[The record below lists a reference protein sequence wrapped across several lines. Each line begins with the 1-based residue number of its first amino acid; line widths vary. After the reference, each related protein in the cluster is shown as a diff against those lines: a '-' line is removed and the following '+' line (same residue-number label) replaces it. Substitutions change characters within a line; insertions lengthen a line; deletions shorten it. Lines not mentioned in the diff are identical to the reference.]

1 MTRRDGYNCSAMNHE
16 LKLYQHELAPAA
28 SLTVNMDGVSAIY
41 VLSGGLRVRCGS
53 FTGVLGANS
62 VFHSAK
68 AAQFAAGNLATVV
81 LRWQLTRAGMPE
93 APATGDGCISTLLLN
108 APLQLDIAKDY
119 LLRCDRVDFPPGGEA
134 LTHTHRGGGIRCLLF
149 GGIEIHTNNTVHRYL
164 PLEPW
169 FEAGPDP
176 VYAKAS
182 PAVASG
188 FARVMILP
196 RELLGKSSIAYV
208 NAEDLDKP
216 KNQKYQVFIDT
227 PIALPA

>member
-1 MTRRDGYNCSAMNHE
+1 MSHE
-16 LKLYQHELAPAA
+16 LRLYKDELAPAA
-28 SLTVNMDGVSAIY
+28 VLPVNTQGVTAVY
-41 VLSGGLRVRCGS
+41 VVSGGLRVRAGHFS
-53 FTGVLGANS
+53 GTLGANS
-62 VFHSAK
+62 AFHSPD
-68 AAQFAAGNLATVV
+68 AAHMAAGNLATVV
-81 LRWQLTRAGMPE
+81 LRWQLVRAG
-93 APATGDGCISTLLLN
+93 AADDIATGDGVASTLLLN
-108 APLQLDIAKDY
+108 ASMSLDATKDY

-134 LTHTHRGGGIRCLLF
+134 LTHTHRGGGTRCLLF

-182 PAVASG
+182 ATEASG

-196 RELLGKSSIAYV
+196 RELLGKSSISYV
-208 NAEDLDKP
+208 NAEDLNKP
-216 KNQKYQVFIDT
+216 KNQKYQVFIDA